1 MMEQMFKS
9 QTIALKFEQLS
20 GFMNIK
26 NGAAKAQKIAQ
37 NIEEAY
43 FDKFIKPKGVKNN
56 ITGKTKTQLMVKIL
70 VMKVMI

>member
-1 MMEQMFKS
+1 MEQMFKS

-43 FDKFIKPKGVKNN
+43 FDKLLNQREL
-56 ITGKTKTQLMVKIL
+56 KTI
-70 VMKVMI
+70 